1 LEVRVGRAEIEKA
14 LSKPS
19 PFGVDIDVSKYVIEE
34 PSVEEFKALELE
46 ESFRR
51 ASTRLGFNGIRP
63 SYIQVDQTAL
73 YTLLEKRLRGYGVT
87 VIPLRIALEK
97 TDLARR
103 IAWRLVDPRND
114 KYTALAYLK
123 GGELGYFIYVP
134 PNVKVDIPIYTCLVL
149 KLERRA
155 QLAHNVVY
163 VDEGS
168 EAHVVTG
175 CAVPHGVRE
184 GLHVGITE
192 FYVSKGARL
201 TFSMIHAW
209 SPGVHVRPRTAV
221 YVEEGGEYVGYYI
234 TYNPLQ
240 SIQMYPVTSLQ
251 TRAKAY
257 SASVIVG
264 LGSGDYDV
272 GAKIVLEGS
281 GASGEVVSRT
291 LGLDESR
298 ITARAEI
305 VGRARDSRG
314 HIECLGLLVSEKSS
328 ITAHPQIKSENPGST
343 LSHEAAIGRISR
355 EELEYLMSRGFT
367 EDEAKSIIVRGF
379 MKVDVPGLPEV
390 VRRHVD
396 RIVGTISKLAMG

>member
-1 LEVRVGRAEIEKA
+1 MEARRAEVEEA

-19 PFGVDIDVSKYVIEE
+19 PFGVDIDVSGYVVEE
-34 PSVEEFKALELE
+34 PSVEELESLELE
-46 ESFRR
+46 EPVRR
-51 ASTRLGFNGIRP
+51 ASTRLGFNGVRY
-63 SYIQVDQTAL
+63 SYVQVDQTAL
-73 YTLLEKRLRGYGVT
+73 YKLLEKRLRSYGVI
-87 VIPLRIALEK
+87 VLPLRVALERIDR
-97 TDLARR
+97 TRE
-103 IAWRLVDPRND
+103 IAWKLVDPRSD
-114 KYTALAYLK
+114 KYTALTYLK
-123 GGELGYFIYVP
+123 GSELGYFIYVP
-134 PNVKVDIPIYTCLVL
+134 PNVRVDAPIYTCMVL
-149 KLERRA
+149 RLERRV
-155 QLAHNVVY
+155 QLAHNIVY

-184 GLHVGITE
+184 GLHVGVTE
-192 FYVSKGARL
+192 FYVSRGARL

-234 TYNPLQ
+234 TYNPVQ
-240 SIQMYPVTSLQ
+240 SIQMYPVVRLQ
-251 TRAKAY
+251 TNAKAY

-272 GAKIVLEGS
+272 GSRIVLEGP
-281 GASGEVVSRT
+281 GASGEIVSRT
-291 LGLDESR
+291 LGLDESKV
-298 ITARAEI
+298 TARAEI

-314 HIECLGLLVSEKSS
+314 HIECLGLLVSEKAS
-328 ITAHPQIKSENPGST
+328 ITAYPQIRSENPGST

-379 MKVDVPGLPEV
+379 MKIEVPGLPEV

-396 RIVGTISKLAMG
+396 NIVNTISKLAVG